1 MRVVAQRTG
10 LTPELVRAWER
21 RYHVVEPQRSAGGQ
35 RLYSDDDIEHLRRLH
50 RAVLAGRSIGQVA
63 LLEREALAEL
73 VREDAPAPAP
83 DARVPDES
91 ARLVADAHARAIH
104 ALQGL
109 DGPRLAAILRQA
121 ALALPVPVF
130 LDRLVAPLLWDIGEQ
145 WEDGRLQPVHE
156 RLASVEIHQVL
167 TWLVQNAHVD
177 PDAPVLAIATPPGQL
192 MELGALMAAASAAA
206 CGWRVAWLGPNLPA
220 RDIVLGVTTLHPR
233 AIAISLVHQTRDP
246 ALHREL
252 EAIARGVAGKA
263 TLLVGG
269 RAAPAHALM
278 LERNGAVVMP
288 DLAALRE
295 WLRWNEGTG
304 EQGSRG
310 PGRG

>member
-21 RYHVVEPQRSAGGQ
+21 RYHVVEPKRSPGGQ

-63 LLEREALAEL
+63 VLERQALAEL
-73 VREDAPAPAP
+73 VREDDVAPTATATL
-83 DARVPDES
+83 PDES
-91 ARLVADAHARAIH
+91 TRVVTDARTRALDALRH
-104 ALQGL
+104 L
-109 DGPRLAAILRQA
+109 DGPRLAATLRQA

-130 LDRLVAPLLWDIGEQ
+130 LDALVAPLLWEIGER
-145 WEDGRLQPVHE
+145 WEDGRMQPVHE
-156 RLASVEIHQVL
+156 RLASVEIHHVL
-167 TWLVQNAHVD
+167 TWLVQNAPVP
-177 PDAPVLAIATPPGQL
+177 PDAPVLAIATPSGQL

-206 CGWRVAWLGPNLPA
+206 LGWRVAWMGPNLPA
-220 RDIVLGVTTLHPR
+220 QDIVLGVETLRPR

-252 EAIARGVAGKA
+252 EAIARGVAGRA

-278 LERNGAVVMP
+278 LERHGAVVMR
-288 DLAALRE
+288 DLAALRD
-295 WLRWNEGTG
+295 WLRRHEGTG
-304 EQGSRG
+304 EQAGSRA
-310 PGRG
+310 GRV